1 MIFVFSSASKD
12 LYKQDV
18 LDTCCYPE
26 RHVMRFRYSERL
38 VPEQIRCAPALL
50 VGEKGLI
57 TFASLGNISTH
68 PAGGSGTSAR
78 PADFVFLPI
87 RECSVVD
94 ARMEAGILVLDLSL
108 GLFVNYG
115 EASAVTASG
124 QWDAAI
130 KSHRDRP
137 RPSANPTEGF
147 FVYQDHGIQYAVSPR
162 NDDRAWKSVI
172 ERINR
177 SELANCVTFRVV
189 GFYRLGVMS
198 AAARAVAARMCL
210 WLAKRVWGLGQ
221 WRQGLARVLSSF
233 PRSAESRVLPS
244 ITGADCIY
252 RFPMGDTILLK
263 LFFYHA
269 EEQAAPTRLLRLII
283 DPRAA
288 TASRSEFYL
297 RSRYDEARVLLSCAR
312 VTDPTYSAL
321 SMVQGASNTTDAQT
335 QVWAPQPTFIT
346 LVKAPFLFL
355 PTTVALFALGLL
367 LLNLTA
373 ADLQPLAAAA
383 PQAAQWMVPISK
395 FPRIVGTLLVISA
408 SWRYLRKFPLK

>member
-18 LDTCCYPE
+18 LDACCYPE

-38 VPEQIRCAPALL
+38 VPEQIRYAPALL

-57 TFASLGNISTH
+57 TFASLGNVPTN
-68 PAGGSGTSAR
+68 PAGGSGPSAL

-108 GLFVNYG
+108 GSFVNYG
-115 EASAVTASG
+115 EASDVTASG

-130 KSHRDRP
+130 KSHTNRP

-147 FVYQDHGIQYAVSPR
+147 FVYQHHAIQYAIPPR
-162 NDDRAWKSVI
+162 NDDRAWKSVV

-198 AAARAVAARMCL
+198 AATRAAAARMCL
-210 WLAKRVWGLGQ
+210 WLAKRVWSLGQ
-221 WRQGLARVLSSF
+221 LGQGLAGVLSSF
-233 PRSAESRVLPS
+233 PRSAEARVIPS
-244 ITGADCIY
+244 VSGADCVY

-269 EEQAAPTRLLRLII
+269 EGHATPARLLRLIV

-297 RSRYDEARVLLSCAR
+297 RGRYDEARVLISCAR
-312 VTDPTYSAL
+312 VTDPTYAAV
-321 SMVQGASNTTDAQT
+321 SMVQGSSNPTEAQT

-346 LVKAPFLFL
+346 LVKAPLLFL
-355 PTTVALFALGLL
+355 PTTLALFALGLL
-367 LLNLTA
+367 LLNLTP
-373 ADLQPLAAAA
+373 ADLQPLATAT
-383 PQAAQWMVPISK
+383 PQVAQWIMLISK
-395 FPRIVGTLLVISA
+395 CPRTIGTLLVICA